1 MSIKTEEVNSTETTT
16 ESTKHFG
23 VPHRE
28 AVSRFLVTAAATVV
42 IIAGVKAASGLIAP
56 ILLALFLT
64 IILLVPLRWLQ
75 KKGCPN
81 SLSLLI
87 VLGGT
92 ILIFLGIGFFV
103 GKSFNDFARRI
114 PTYKNRIVRKVEE
127 IDKTLVEYG
136 VVVTDLTE
144 LLTGKKEPV
153 KDPAKDPKKSLEK
166 NSGEDSTSF
175 PVQPDVPTNTTIE
188 SSAIEVPTTDG
199 QSTKAGQDKEQSAE
213 TDSNDAVHADTEAK
227 DVEKDGVEKDG
238 IPATTEDV
246 EDEALSDEELQQFF
260 SSHQQPPPSLIS
272 LDTKNIMYWISW
284 SIGEIRHWAESGFL
298 VLIFTIFMI
307 LEAARFPEK
316 IDRAFG
322 KEGPIGFSHFHH
334 IAEEIRRYLFL
345 KAISS
350 LMSATAATFVYWMFG
365 VPATLFWGI
374 VAFVLY
380 FIPNI
385 GGTLAAIIPG
395 LLIFMTYGIGGVLLY
410 AVCLIAI
417 ECAIAYGI
425 EPKMLGHGLGLSVVV
440 ILLSLFTWGWI
451 LGPIGLFLSA
461 PLTIMV
467 KIVLQAFKETEW
479 IAVLLS
485 DKVRENPPSNVA

>member
-1 MSIKTEEVNSTETTT
+1 MDKTTETAART
-16 ESTKHFG
+16 EDTAASSSFFRTPRR
-23 VPHRE
+23 V
-28 AVSRFLVTAAATVV
+28 AVSHFLIAAAATIIV
-42 IIAGVKAASGLIAP
+42 IAGIKSASGLIAP

-81 SLSLLI
+81 VLSLVI

-92 ILIFLGIGFFV
+92 ILIFLSIGYFV

-114 PTYKNRIVRKVEE
+114 PAYKDRIVGKIEDL
-127 IDKTLVEYG
+127 DKKLAQYG
-136 VVVTDLTE
+136 FAIADLTQH
-144 LLTGKKEPV
+144 LSGKREATPPTEQPGPVPAEASDAKENAADPAHAGEEKKAGDVSRDIEPV
-153 KDPAKDPKKSLEK
+153 
-166 NSGEDSTSF
+166 
-175 PVQPDVPTNTTIE
+175 
-188 SSAIEVPTTDG
+188 
-199 QSTKAGQDKEQSAE
+199 
-213 TDSNDAVHADTEAK
+213 
-227 DVEKDGVEKDG
+227 
-238 IPATTEDV
+238 
-246 EDEALSDEELQQFF
+246 SDEELQVFLT
-260 SSHQQPPPSLIS
+260 SHQQPPPSLIP
-272 LDTKNIMYWISW
+272 LDTGSVMYWISW
-284 SIGEIRHWAESGFL
+284 SIGELRHLAEGAFI
-298 VLIFTIFMI
+298 VLIFTVFMI
-307 LEAARFPEK
+307 FEAARFPEK

-322 KEGPIGFSHFHH
+322 KEGPIGFAHFHH

-350 LMSATAATFVYWMFG
+350 LMSAAAATFVYWVFG

-374 VAFVLY
+374 IAFFLY

-395 LLIFMTYGIGGVLLY
+395 LLIFMTYDLEGVLLY
-410 AVCLIAI
+410 AVCLVAI

-425 EPKMLGHGLGLSVVV
+425 EPKMIGHGLGLSVVV

-479 IAVLLS
+479 IAILLS
-485 DKVRENPPSNVA
+485 DKIRDNPPAAGS